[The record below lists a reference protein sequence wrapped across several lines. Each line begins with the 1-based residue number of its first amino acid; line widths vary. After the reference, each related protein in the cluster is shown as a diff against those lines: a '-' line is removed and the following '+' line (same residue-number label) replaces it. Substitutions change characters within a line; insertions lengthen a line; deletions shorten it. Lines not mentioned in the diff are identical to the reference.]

1 MFRTSN
7 PTLNPATFEQSR
19 AYTQADAM
27 TIQGTVNKCFFL
39 LLLVILSAVWVWN
52 QALSTGPAIAGYAP
66 EISVSQINAAAGGYV
81 MFSAIAG
88 FIAALV
94 TIFKRDWSP
103 VTAPI
108 YALLEGMVLGGVSAM
123 YQVMYEG
130 IVGQAV
136 MLTVAVL
143 LIMLVIYKT
152 GIIPINQKFMMGLTM
167 ATGAIFL
174 VYLCSWIFSFFGRSL
189 PFIYSST
196 PMGIGFSV
204 IVVGIAAFNLLA
216 DFYMIEQ
223 GSRMGAKKYMEWY
236 GAFGLMVTL
245 IWLYLEILR
254 LLAKMRRR

>member
-1 MFRTSN
+1 
-7 PTLNPATFEQSR
+7 
-19 AYTQADAM
+19 
-27 TIQGTVNKCFFL
+27 
-39 LLLVILSAVWVWN
+39 
-52 QALSTGPAIAGYAP
+52 
-66 EISVSQINAAAGGYV
+66 
-81 MFSAIAG
+81 
-88 FIAALV
+88 
-94 TIFKRDWSP
+94 
-103 VTAPI
+103 
-108 YALLEGMVLGGVSAM
+108 M

-143 LIMLVIYKT
+143 LIMLLIYKT

-204 IVVGIAAFNLLA
+204 VVVGIAAFNLLA